1 MDRQITFKLGDITSS
16 KKFVTPVANKKPRV
30 SKSPKSV
37 PKQPQLTPNN
47 EPPRALGKTLANVNI
62 KAVNDQ
68 VQAVKKV
75 KEFQGITTTATNL
88 GKLTCELIDKFYEKL
103 KMNDMETNA
112 LLVIRLN
119 IKFPANF

>member
-1 MDRQITFKLGDITSS
+1 MLINCR
-16 KKFVTPVANKKPRV
+16 ANDEKRLNELQ
-30 SKSPKSV
+30 KSI
-37 PKQPQLTPNN
+37 
-47 EPPRALGKTLANVNI
+47 ALANVNI

-88 GKLTCELIDKFYEKL
+88 GKLTCELIDKFDEKL

-112 LLVIRLN
+112 LLVIRLI
-119 IKFPANF
+119 IKFPANFYTFIYYIFRPPSLMQSNPRSLRTSWRTTFV